1 MYQFR
6 EDIKNYL
13 TSCFN
18 TDSSISQAKK
28 PKVYNGYQIQHEP
41 SQSQPE
47 VQVTNLNY
55 NENGDFTT
63 FSAKNANYEPIQ
75 ISVYTGQLSI
85 GGTKYSAQDASAILA
100 EKIDKFMYDYIYGY
114 INDNLKYGEL
124 VSASPELPMNDSGS
138 VYMTALRF
146 DFTVAYPYVTGN

>member
-13 TSCFN
+13 ISCFN
-18 TDSSISQAKK
+18 ADSSISQAKR

-47 VQVTNLNY
+47 VQVINLNY
-55 NENGDFTT
+55 NENGEFTT
-63 FSAKNANYEPIQ
+63 FRAKHANYEPIQ
-75 ISVYTGQLSI
+75 ISVYSGQLTI
-85 GGTKYSAQDASAILA
+85 GNVKYSAQDASALLA
-100 EKIDKFMYDYIYGY
+100 EKVDKYMYDYIYGD
-114 INDNLKYGEL
+114 INNNLKYGEL
-124 VSASPELPMNDSGS
+124 VSTSPELPMNDGGS